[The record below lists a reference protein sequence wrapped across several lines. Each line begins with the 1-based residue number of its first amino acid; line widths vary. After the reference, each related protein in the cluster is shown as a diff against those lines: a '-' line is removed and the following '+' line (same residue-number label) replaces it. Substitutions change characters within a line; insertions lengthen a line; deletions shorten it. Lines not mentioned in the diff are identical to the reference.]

1 MQATAWREDR
11 DFDVLVIGD
20 LNIDLILS
28 GIPRLPAYGEE
39 VLATGITR
47 RLGGSAANFAVCC
60 ARLGMS
66 VAFVANVGRDDFGE
80 LLISE
85 LRRWGIATDC
95 VRIREDLATGIT
107 VSLSGA
113 HDRAF
118 VTYVGT
124 IDSLRGQDVPRE
136 LLLRCRHMHI
146 ASYFLQ
152 TMLQPDCRALT
163 RAAHAAGLSV
173 SLDTGYDPAEQWN
186 GDLLELISEVDLF
199 LPNEVEAQAI
209 TGTTSAEAAL
219 AALSRLRHRHHL
231 LRRRLQ
237 RGFHRRHAR
246 RPAPARRRGARQRV
260 RWVDGVGDGQ
270 RRRGAQPRGGRA
282 ARGRLRRGRRAALV
296 TADGR
301 RPSLSPRAGTVLPV
315 ALTFAATA
323 LVLAWIAIHSLYVGR
338 HAGSP
343 RRTIFAALA
352 LAFACV
358 VVAVS
363 LAVAV
368 RAVMRRRRL
377 AAYLRPGELIVGVF
391 GAELVE
397 DARLAASARGRPVI
411 ITVTNQRLLLHT
423 RDSGDE
429 PWRALEHE
437 EVLAAPEQTPVVY
450 GALRRCLVQRLQLI
464 DGRDL
469 VLRMNAGAALDFAE
483 ARSQYLQRRPRD
495 MRALVVGAEGPTPS
509 RPSQPLSTITPNGR
523 PAVCLLELGEN
534 YLRIIGEQSPPLA
547 DLYYYFHWE
556 HMQASEM
563 LPAQVPGIPESWR
576 CLRLIFHER
585 SSLTLCGT
593 PAAIRRLHE
602 HAVRQGAA
610 PVRDS

>member
-219 AALSRLRHRHHL
+219 AALS
-231 LRRRLQ
+231 
-237 RGFHRRHAR
+237 AM
-246 RPAPARRRGARQRV
+246 V
-260 RWVDGVGDGQ
+260 
-270 RRRGAQPRGGRA
+270 
-282 ARGRLRRGRRAALV
+282 
-296 TADGR
+296 
-301 RPSLSPRAGTVLPV
+301 PV
-315 ALTFAATA
+315 AVVKLGPDGA
-323 LVLAWIAIHSLYVGR
+323 IA
-338 HAGSP
+338 
-343 RRTIFAALA
+343 
-352 LAFACV
+352 C
-358 VVAVS
+358 
-363 LAVAV
+363 
-368 RAVMRRRRL
+368 
-377 AAYLRPGELIVGVF
+377 
-391 GAELVE
+391 E
-397 DARLAASARGRPVI
+397 DARTVHVPGFAVSVTDTTCCGDAFNAGFIDAMLAGQPLPDAVARGNACGGLMASVMGNDAEVLSREAVA
-411 ITVTNQRLLLHT
+411 RLVG
-423 RDSGDE
+423 DSGVGGE
-429 PWRALEHE
+429 P
-437 EVLAAPEQTPVVY
+437 
-450 GALRRCLVQRLQLI
+450 
-464 DGRDL
+464 
-469 VLRMNAGAALDFAE
+469 
-483 ARSQYLQRRPRD
+483 RS
-495 MRALVVGAEGPTPS
+495 
-509 RPSQPLSTITPNGR
+509 
-523 PAVCLLELGEN
+523 
-534 YLRIIGEQSPPLA
+534 
-547 DLYYYFHWE
+547 
-556 HMQASEM
+556 
-563 LPAQVPGIPESWR
+563 
-576 CLRLIFHER
+576 
-585 SSLTLCGT
+585 
-593 PAAIRRLHE
+593 
-602 HAVRQGAA
+602 
-610 PVRDS
+610 